1 MKRMKKIMVT
11 LLAAMMTMVMTIT
24 AFAAEGTTP
33 AAAGANTL
41 TVNVKSGAGVPTQT
55 LKDQTIYL
63 YKLFDVTESGATGSK
78 NYAYTVNTAAGYKD
92 VLVAALNNSA
102 ITESSTDEAIANAV
116 KNIGDNDSTGVQNF
130 ANAFTTKSLTK
141 SPKLDA
147 TANSGKLGNVTSYE
161 FTGLDA
167 GYYLVYVTG
176 GKSIQSSLLTV
187 DHEHTTVNLKTEAP
201 SIEKTANK
209 TTVNIGD
216 VVTYTVK
223 GSIPDTT
230 GYDQYQYIIHD
241 ELSKGLDFVNDAAG
255 AALGTGA
262 TTVNVTVAFTDNSL
276 TVGGTTPTTAT
287 LDTENNR
294 KMALDLSAWVKD
306 NQTNKGKEFTVTYYA
321 KVNKN
326 AVVTEKNKAQLEY
339 GNKPGE
345 TTTTTPSEAKTPT
358 YPLDILK
365 IKKNSTPEEILADAH
380 FTLYAS
386 TTAGDIDESK
396 PIKVTKD
403 ADGKYSYAADQA
415 SSDPSVITDMV
426 TVATKFEGTG
436 YNLHI
441 NGLAAGTYYLKETKA
456 PEGYNKLTDAIKVTI
471 TKSTTEDENDWTL
484 TVENG
489 TADGKIVKVENSTGS
504 LLPSTGGRGTIVFAV
519 IAALLVFGVAV
530 SYIRDKRKEAK

>member
-1 MKRMKKIMVT
+1 MKKMKKIMA
-11 LLAAMMTMVMTIT
+11 LMLAAIMMMAMSVT
-24 AFAAEGTTP
+24 AFAAEGATT

-63 YKLFDVTESGATGSK
+63 YKLFDVTESGRTGSK

-102 ITESSTDEAIANAV
+102 ITASSTDEAIANAV
-116 KNIGDNDSTGVQNF
+116 KNIGDNDSKGVQNF
-130 ANAFTTKSLTK
+130 ANAFTTKALTK

-147 TANSGKLGNVTSYE
+147 TANSGKLGDLVSYK
-161 FTGLDA
+161 FAGLDA

-187 DHEHTTVNLKTEAP
+187 DNEHTTVNLKTEAP

-216 VVTYTVK
+216 VVTYTVN

-230 GYDQYQYIIHD
+230 GYAEYVYKIHD
-241 ELSKGLDFVNDAAG
+241 ELSTGLDFVNDERG
-255 AALGTGA
+255 TALGEGA
-262 TTVNVTVAFTDNSL
+262 TTVKVKVAFKDTGVTDAS
-276 TVGGTTPTTAT
+276 TAPTTAT

-294 KMALDLSAWVKD
+294 KMALDLSAWVRA
-306 NQTNKGKEFTVTYYA
+306 NQTSKGKEFTVTYYA
-321 KVNKN
+321 KVNKD

-339 GNKPGE
+339 GNKPSE

-365 IKKNSTPEEILADAH
+365 IKKGSTPEEILAGAH

-386 TTAGDIDESK
+386 TTEGAIDENK
-396 PIKVTKD
+396 PIKVTKE
-403 ADGKYSYAADQA
+403 AEGKYSYAANQA
-415 SSDPSVITDMV
+415 STDSSVITDMV
-426 TVATKFEGTG
+426 TVANKIDGQG

-441 NGLAAGTYYLKETKA
+441 NGLAAGIYYLKETQA

-471 TKSTTEDENDWTL
+471 TKSTTEDENAWTL
-484 TVENG
+484 TVDKG
-489 TADGKIVKVENSTGS
+489 KVDGKIVKVENSTGS
-504 LLPSTGGRGTIVFAV
+504 ILPSTGGRGAIAFAV

-530 SYIRDKRKEAK
+530 SFIRDKRKEA